1 MALLRAPIIASRI
14 QPSVRQG
21 GSPPA
26 ANSALTSA
34 NGSANTVCS
43 NLIISR
49 MIRSL
54 VSILQPELLP
64 DAVHPPLHLRVHHDV
79 GGPGAREALTGPLG
93 GGVDSHLG
101 AEVREDGGVV
111 ELVDR
116 AL

>member
-1 MALLRAPIIASRI
+1 MI
-14 QPSVRQG
+14 QPSVRHA

-49 MIRSL
+49 MIPRRL
-54 VSILQPELLP
+54 NMLEPQLFPHC
-64 DAVHPPLHLRVHHDV
+64 VHPPFHLGGHHDV
-79 GGPGAREALTGPLG
+79 GRPGAIEALAGPLG
-93 GGVDSHLG
+93 GGVDAHLR
-101 AEVREDGGVV
+101 AEVRQDSGVV

-116 AL
+116 TFRED